1 MTDITANVIVSMPS
15 QLFTMARSFKAVAN
29 GKIYIGKIDTD
40 PVNPENQIQVY
51 VENEDGSHVSVSQPI
66 IINAAGYPVYNG
78 QIAKFV
84 TVQGHSMAV
93 YDAYGTQQFYYPN
106 VLKYDPDQLR
116 QELGGYDGAKVIG
129 ECPDIETL
137 RTIEPQEN
145 SQRIIVR
152 HHTLNSGYGG
162 GQFRSRLDGSSYTDN
177 NGTVIKTTG
186 GAVWLRINADII
198 NPLMFGA
205 IPDGVTDCSSAFTNA
220 LSAGSIVVPDGEF
233 KISNVQVP
241 TKTSIRG
248 NGYKSKIVVPTG
260 QASFLVGNSSAAT
273 TIDYFDGCNI
283 SDLHIWSDSVAT
295 GTIGIITNGI
305 SSSRF
310 ENIVYTKTNIV
321 IRQDH
326 AEGCQFINISNSD
339 LEDVATDPVF
349 VIFSQISKRSND
361 NTYRNFI
368 ARSKDTE
375 IHLGMVSGGD
385 VNVAQHDGITIEDC
399 ILFPCQK
406 DNIYVANGRMGR
418 ISNNELFA
426 AGRNGIRI
434 DAVVTNMSITG
445 NNIAWSGRF
454 TAGGADAILVQTV
467 AGSASSAYGQV
478 DISNN
483 IISMPSGCGMR
494 VARIGQVTITNNTI
508 VSPNNI
514 KTTVSGPFTA
524 KQYDGIRINGAC
536 GYVLVEG
543 NNVTTGRH
551 GQGGDDFSTN
561 WRYDVYVE
569 DGVINGTV
577 SHPGINVLSLS
588 PYIEIITPVCKYMRG
603 RHQIEQ
609 KEVNSP
615 YATTNWNVA
624 SGSGTVTTA
633 SATNPYSGELSNV
646 VLQFSNTTGT
656 SVFTQGQNVSV
667 AGNPLGAVF
676 KVRCTSPA
684 SAWVTFSIRV
694 DGSTFVQKSMMVGA
708 GWGEVDLRRLGAPSG
723 VIAFQISTSDVC
735 TIQIAELRV
744 TRTSEAPQTSGT
756 YYGTTSPVVG
766 FFKKGDVV
774 KNSAPATGS
783 PRGWVCTASGTP
795 GSWVSEGNL

>member
-1 MTDITANVIVSMPS
+1 MSDITANVVVSMPS

-51 VENEDGSHVSVSQPI
+51 VENEDGSHVPVSQPI

-84 TVQGHSMAV
+84 TMQGHSMAV
-93 YDAYGTQQFYYPN
+93 YDAYGSQQFNYPN

-116 QELGGYDGAKVIG
+116 QELGGDDGAKVIG

-260 QASFLVGNSSAAT
+260 QASLLVGNSSAAT

-283 SDLHIWSDSVAT
+283 SDLHIWSDSVAA

-326 AEGCQFINISNSD
+326 AEGCTFRNISNSD
-339 LEDVATDPVF
+339 LENGDTDPVF
-349 VIFSQISKRSND
+349 VIFSQINKRSND
-361 NTYRNFI
+361 NSYLNFV
-368 ARSKDTE
+368 ARSSDTE
-375 IHLGMVSGGD
+375 IYLGMVGGGD
-385 VNVAQHDGITIEDC
+385 VTVAQHDGITIEDC

-418 ISNNELFA
+418 ISNNELFV

-445 NNIAWSGRF
+445 NNIPWSGRF

-467 AGSASSAYGQV
+467 AGSASSAAGQV

-494 VARIGQVTITNNTI
+494 VAGIGQVTITNNTI

-514 KTTVSGPFTA
+514 KTTVTGPFTA

-536 GYVLVEG
+536 GYIFVSD
-543 NNVTTGRH
+543 NHVTTGRH

-561 WRYDVYVE
+561 WRYDVFVE
-569 DGVINGTV
+569 STVINGV
-577 SHPGINVLSLS
+577 VKHPGINVLNLS
-588 PYIEIITPVCKYMRG
+588 PYIDVQLPITRYIHG
-603 RHQIEQ
+603 RHQTLY

-615 YATTNWNVA
+615 YATTNWTVA
-624 SGSGTVTTA
+624 SGTGTISAV
-633 SATNPYSGELSNV
+633 SATNPYSGELTNT
-646 VLQFSNTTGT
+646 VLQFVNTSGTSIFSRGENTTT
-656 SVFTQGQNVSV
+656 
-667 AGNPLGAVF
+667 AGDPIGAVF
-676 KVRCTSPA
+676 KVRCTSPT
-684 SAWVTFSIRV
+684 SAYVTFSIV
-694 DGSTFVQKSMMVGA
+694 VGGSVFVQRSIMVGA
-708 GWGEVDLRRLGAPSG
+708 GWGEIDMRRLGAPAG
-723 VIAFQISTSDVC
+723 VVAFQVSISDIC
-735 TIQIAELRV
+735 TIQIAEVRV
-744 TRTSEAPQTSGT
+744 TKTTEAPQLSGT
-756 YYGTTSPVVG
+756 YYGTSIPTSGYYKVG
-766 FFKKGDVV
+766 DIV
-774 KNSAPATGS
+774 KNSVPTPGS